1 MPESGIS
8 AAPNQTGLSVCIIA
22 CKDLSLNMRT
32 IRQARSLTRAGHEV
46 TIVGF
51 RVPDARLAGEDEVAI
66 LVATG
71 TPHPS
76 ILMMTKLWVT
86 HHVLRDDAGLEC
98 SAEAFVAAGDSRGG
112 LFTRRAMAALK
123 DRSFDVVQAHFDR
136 SLIAG
141 AALAQSCGAKLV
153 FDAVEIPFDREMLP
167 KPPTTRAVRL
177 AEIRR
182 EAEIARRADG
192 WITVNDALADDAM
205 ERFDLPRPLVLRNF
219 QDEGPWR
226 SDGRLRSDAGL
237 TDDARILLHLN
248 TMRPGEGVETGIDA
262 LAYLPADFHLVALGP
277 VPERGFLRRIRRYAV
292 ARGAAGR
299 FHIAPLQPP
308 HAVLPYIAGA
318 DIGIIARQGGRQNFR
333 LSLPNRLFQLIAA
346 RLPVVATRLPEIA
359 RIVESRG
366 IGLLFDEADPAG
378 LAAAVVKIMEPSAL
392 AGYREAADR
401 AARAFT
407 WDRESAAYVRFI
419 ERSAQGLPLEAESPP
434 QAALERVARG

>member
-1 MPESGIS
+1 
-8 AAPNQTGLSVCIIA
+8 VCIIA

-32 IRQARSLTRAGHEV
+32 IRQARSLARAGHAV

-51 RVPDARLAGEDEVAI
+51 RVPDARLAGEQEAAT

-76 ILMMTKLWVT
+76 ILMMSRLWLT
-86 HHVLRDDAGLEC
+86 RYVLRDDAGLERG
-98 SAEAFVAAGDSRGG
+98 AEAFVAAGGSRGG
-112 LFTRRAMAALK
+112 LFTRRALAALK

-141 AALAQSCGAKLV
+141 AALSRRCGAKLV
-153 FDAVEIPFDREMLP
+153 FDAVEIPFDRELLP
-167 KPPTTRAVRL
+167 KPAAARAVRL

-182 EAEIARRADG
+182 EAEIAQRADG
-192 WITVNDALADDAM
+192 WITVNDSLADAAA

-219 QDEGPWR
+219 QDAGQWR
-226 SDGRLRSDAGL
+226 SDGRLRSDVGL
-237 TDDARILLHLN
+237 TGDARILLHLN

-262 LAYLPADFHLVALGP
+262 LAHLPAEFHLVALGP
-277 VPERGFLRRIRRYAV
+277 APEPGFQRKIRRYAA

-318 DIGIIARQGGRQNFR
+318 DIGIIGRQSGRQNFR

-346 RLPVVATRLPEIA
+346 RLPVVATPLPEIA
-359 RIVESRG
+359 RIVESWG
-366 IGLLFDEADPAG
+366 LGLLFDEADSAG
-378 LAAAVVKIMEPSAL
+378 LAAAVMKIAEPSAL
-392 AGYREAADR
+392 AGYRAAADN

-407 WDRESAAYVRFI
+407 WDQESAAYVRFI
-419 ERSAQGLPLEAESPP
+419 ERLGDGLPVTVETPRQS
-434 QAALERVARG
+434 ALERIARA

>member
-1 MPESGIS
+1 M
-8 AAPNQTGLSVCIIA
+8 CIIA

-32 IRQARSLTRAGHEV
+32 IRQARSLTRAGHAV

-51 RVPDARLAGEDEVAI
+51 CVPDARLAAEHEAAT

-71 TPHPS
+71 SPHPS
-76 ILMMTKLWVT
+76 ILMMNKLWLT
-86 HHVLRDDAGLEC
+86 RHVLGDDAGLQRG
-98 SAEAFVAAGDSRGG
+98 AEAFVAAGGSRGG
-112 LFTRRAMAALK
+112 LFTRRAMTALAH
-123 DRSFDVVQAHFDR
+123 RSFDVVQAHFDR
-136 SLIAG
+136 SLIAA
-141 AALAQSCGAKLV
+141 AALSHRCGAKLV
-153 FDAVEIPFDREMLP
+153 FDAVEIPFDRELLP

-182 EAEIARRADG
+182 EAEIAQRADG
-192 WITVNDALADDAM
+192 WITVNDSLADAAVG
-205 ERFDLPRPLVLRNF
+205 RFNVPRPLVLRNF
-219 QDEGPWR
+219 QDEEQWR
-226 SDGRLRSDAGL
+226 SDGRLRGDVGL
-237 TDDARILLHLN
+237 TGDARILLHLN
-248 TMRPGEGVETGIDA
+248 TMRHGEGVETGIDA
-262 LAYLPADFHLVALGP
+262 LAHLPADFHLVALGP
-277 VPERGFLRRIRRYAV
+277 VPERGFLRKIRRYAAV
-292 ARGAAGR
+292 CGAAGR

-346 RLPVVATRLPEIA
+346 RLPVVATKLPEIA

-419 ERSAQGLPLEAESPP
+419 ERLAQGLPLEAESPP